1 MSLKVTIRQQ
11 AQVEKFFEKI
21 GVNAEEAMDNVL
33 RNVADIIV
41 RQAGDNLSEGFK
53 GPAGEDGGA
62 FDTGILANSFQIKDE
77 PMRKVAGT
85 NVSYAA
91 HMEFGT
97 GPGAGKKKYMP
108 PSEMGT
114 PLESWSMRKGYDAD
128 GLAQTIYNRGTL
140 PRRYLGRAF
149 HTRKDEVLLQFAKE
163 LEKKINETVSA
174 SVVVRMR

>member
-62 FDTGILANSFQIKDE
+62 FDTGILANSFQIKDD

>member
-1 MSLKVTIRQQ
+1 MSLNVTIKQQ
-11 AQVEKFFEKI
+11 AQVKKFFEKLGI
-21 GVNAEEAMDNVL
+21 NSEVATDNVL
-33 RNVADIIV
+33 RNVADIILK
-41 RQAGDNLSEGFK
+41 RAMGELAAGFK

-62 FDTGILANSFQIKDE
+62 YDTGTLASGFEVKDE
-77 PMRKVAGT
+77 PMRKVVGN

-114 PLESWSMRKGYDAD
+114 PLESWSTSKGYDAD

-140 PRRYLGRAF
+140 PRRYLGRAVQA
-149 HTRKDEVLLQFAKE
+149 KKGEVPLQFAKE
-163 LEKKINETVSA
+163 LAKQIEKSIGQKVA
-174 SVVVRMR
+174 VRKR